1 MNLYSKSNEELNIDI
16 DNLKEKIK
24 SQNGEIDDLKKEND
38 LLKSS
43 LKHFKTMIYNLIQFF
58 IDRIHRDKDKEKY
71 IEFTKELYEHN
82 ALDKIGFKLIY
93 NPNKSDNLKNYNT
106 AKKDDIEH

>member
-1 MNLYSKSNEELNIDI
+1 
-16 DNLKEKIK
+16 
-24 SQNGEIDDLKKEND
+24 
-38 LLKSS
+38 
-43 LKHFKTMIYNLIQFF
+43 MIYNLIQIF

-71 IEFTKELYEHN
+71 IEFAKELYEHN

-106 AKKDDIEH
+106 AKKDDIEHYCLKSSFLYIKPVIIL